1 MIKSLQSMLI
11 YNIFIHRH
19 VFVLWLVFLQGG
31 GGGGGGCQ
39 VEARL
44 FFLQGGLT

>member
-31 GGGGGGCQ
+31 GGGGGAVKLKQGY
-39 VEARL
+39 
-44 FFLQGGLT
+44 FFCRGG